1 MSENTMSERR
11 WNSDEYRS
19 ARAEGDQI
27 ERLMRSILKLFAD
40 GCLVYRDREVRT
52 HGVKT
57 QSDRLRRLRNA
68 ESLAL
73 EGGAAV
79 LG

>member
-1 MSENTMSERR
+1 MSERR
-11 WNSDEYRS
+11 WNSDEYRQ

-27 ERLMRSILKLFAD
+27 ERLMRSILELFAD

-52 HGVKT
+52 QGVQT
-57 QSDRLRRLRNA
+57 QADRLRRLRIA
-68 ESLAL
+68 ESARFDR
-73 EGGAAV
+73 GTAV